1 MDYNKYIFEYNKI
14 GIGLHGVKIVD
25 NFLDEDT
32 TGYLSKWLDGDIRT
46 SGIYRSEIDDENI
59 LRILEKQEER
69 IYKEVYDH
77 YTVNYNV
84 IFKERPIGRTHLLK
98 WNLQDGDV
106 MPVHTDCE
114 TPDGEPVLENEYYRY
129 NLSAICY
136 LNKDF
141 VGAELTF
148 PEIDLTIVP
157 EPGKL
162 VLFPSRYKH
171 GVLNM
176 ESGKRYTM
184 PTWFTFDI
192 GGEIPKEELRFTH
205 DAYKLLF

>member
-14 GIGLHGVKIVD
+14 GTGPHGLKIID
-25 NFLDEDT
+25 DFLDKET
-32 TGYLSKWLDGDIRT
+32 MQYLTKWLDGDIRT
-46 SGIYRSEIDDENI
+46 SGIYRSEIDDQNI
-59 LRILEKQEER
+59 LNILEKQEQR
-69 IYKEVYDH
+69 IYQEVYNY
-77 YTVNYNV
+77 YTVNYGVN
-84 IFKERPIGRTHLLK
+84 FKERPIGRTHLLK

-136 LNKDF
+136 LNEDF

-148 PEIDLTIVP
+148 PEINKTIIP
-157 EPGKL
+157 KPGKL

-176 ESGKRYTM
+176 ESGRRYTM
-184 PTWFTFDI
+184 PTWFTFDL
-192 GGEIPKEELRFTH
+192 GEIIPDEELRFTYN
-205 DAYKLLF
+205 AYKLLF

>member
-1 MDYNKYIFEYNKI
+1 MDYSQYINEYNKI
-14 GIGLHGVKIVD
+14 GIGLHGVRVID
-25 NFLDEDT
+25 DFLDQPTMDI
-32 TGYLSKWLDGDIRT
+32 LVKWLDGDLRT
-46 SGIYRSEIDDENI
+46 SGIYRSEIDDEKI
-59 LRILEKQEER
+59 LKILENQEGR
-69 IYKEVYDH
+69 IYNEVYNH
-77 YTVNYNV
+77 YTKNYGV
-84 IFKERPIGRTHLLK
+84 VFKQRPIGRTHLLK
-98 WNLQDGDV
+98 WNLQDGDI

-136 LNKDF
+136 LNDDF

-148 PEIDLTIVP
+148 PEIDLTIIP
-157 EPGKL
+157 KPGKL

-176 ESGKRYTM
+176 VSGKRYTM

-192 GGEIPKEELRFTH
+192 GEMIPEEEVRFTY